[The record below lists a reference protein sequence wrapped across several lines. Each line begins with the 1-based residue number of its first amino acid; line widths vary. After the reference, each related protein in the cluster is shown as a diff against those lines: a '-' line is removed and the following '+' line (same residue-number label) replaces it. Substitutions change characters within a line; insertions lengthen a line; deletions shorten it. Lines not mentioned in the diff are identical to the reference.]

1 MINIG
6 GLVGGG
12 AAGVY
17 AANIEALK
25 AIGPIVC
32 VEPQQFLAIL
42 EKVEKPLVVHSPGGF
57 LTQHKYLTSY
67 KGLVFFAKSK
77 DALLIPASVEVVA
90 AKKISVPQV

>member
-1 MINIG
+1 MVNIG
-6 GLVGGG
+6 AAVGGG

-32 VEPQQFLAIL
+32 VEPQQFLAVL
-42 EKVEKPLVVHSPGGF
+42 EKVEEPLVVHSPSTLWGK
-57 LTQHKYLTSY
+57 HKYLTSY
-67 KGLVFFAKSK
+67 KGFVFFTKSK
-77 DALLIPASVEVVA
+77 DTLLIPASVEVVA